1 MATARWTY
9 RRSFAERKMM
19 GAPRGLSGSALAAL
33 LAGSLMSG
41 AACAPERD
49 YGKLVCFDSWPAGRT
64 AADPRASL
72 AITPA
77 IVWQTNLAS
86 GYAYERGLALS
97 GDRILA
103 NSGETLVALDRTS
116 GAQAFAVVLSSNSST
131 LGPPSVDEQ
140 GVIHIQSP
148 TMGVVSLTPDG
159 ATLFSAGPS
168 GYWTSGGD
176 PAEGSGVGLVVTSA
190 EVLAASNSDQEA
202 LDASGA
208 ELWHTTYGSSIAI
221 GHWGF
226 GFDGS
231 ASYAVDLRSGQ
242 PAGRLRADDGE
253 DVQVMAPLAGRG
265 IVTFNAHIGSAL
277 RLDLLDTCGR
287 AAWSLKVRDGCARI
301 GGGVVGLG
309 ETIFMATQSC
319 SNPTDS
325 SIIGVA
331 PDGRIVSGPVARQEG
346 PWFVGADGTVYA
358 VWWTSAPSLA
368 ARLAAL
374 SPALEELWHL
384 DLPGAPVGMNPLLTD
399 DGLLYMRIGT
409 TQGDAVIAVQ
419 TTSPGL
425 APSSWPMPIHDNRAS
440 NWGGGPF

>member
-1 MATARWTY
+1 MR
-9 RRSFAERKMM
+9 
-19 GAPRGLSGSALAAL
+19 APRGLSGSASVAL

-49 YGKLVCFDSWPAGRT
+49 YGKLACFDSWPAGPT
-64 AADPRASL
+64 AAAPRTPL
-72 AITPA
+72 ATTPA
-77 IVWQTNLAS
+77 IVWQTNLGS

-97 GDRILA
+97 GNRVLT
-103 NSGETLVALDRTS
+103 NSAETLVALDRTS
-116 GAQAFAVVLSSNSST
+116 GAQSFAVVLSSASSP

-140 GVIHIQSP
+140 GVIHVQSP
-148 TMGVVSLTPDG
+148 TKGVVSLTPDG
-159 ATLFSAGPS
+159 ATLFSAGPF
-168 GYWTSGGD
+168 GHWTSGGD
-176 PAEGSGVGLVVTSA
+176 PDVGSGLGLVVTSA

-202 LDASGA
+202 LDASGT
-208 ELWHTTYGSSIAI
+208 ELWHTVYGSTIAI

-226 GFDGS
+226 GYDGS

-265 IVTFNAHIGSAL
+265 IVTFNAHIGSDL
-277 RLDLLDTCGR
+277 SLNLLDTCGR
-287 AAWSLKVRDGCARI
+287 PAWSLKVRDGCARV

-309 ETIFMATQSC
+309 ETIFMVTQSC
-319 SNPTDS
+319 SNPADS

-358 VWWTSAPSLA
+358 ASSMSVPSLA
-368 ARLAAL
+368 ARLVAL

-384 DLPGAPVGMNPLLTD
+384 E
-399 DGLLYMRIGT
+399 
-409 TQGDAVIAVQ
+409 
-419 TTSPGL
+419 
-425 APSSWPMPIHDNRAS
+425 SSWGAFGREPPAH
-440 NWGGGPF
+440 